1 MRFAIPIGLGLL
13 LAATAPAAAARIAA
27 PLAEGPLVTRN
38 PAVVC
43 YAARPLPEAQAAARA
58 GDMARLKRV
67 GCTRLPGG
75 LKIEPL
81 DGGPQGAM
89 RARIHARGGV
99 HSWTLWIGAADVLSW
114 AHLGG
119 FASRAAALGRLNDL
133 KRQGWKLT
141 ITEGPR
147 YPDGRVHLFLGPAP
161 AAALRRDCQALLRS
175 AALRPSPG
183 APQPMCVPLAGR

>member
-1 MRFAIPIGLGLL
+1 MRFAVL
-13 LAATAPAAAARIAA
+13 LALALSVAAASPAAAARVAA

-43 YAARPLPEAQAAARA
+43 FAPRALPEAQAAARA
-58 GDMARLKRV
+58 GDRARVKRV

-75 LKIEPL
+75 LKVEPL
-81 DGGPQGAM
+81 DGVRTREGAM

-99 HSWTLWIGAADVLSW
+99 HAWTLWIGAADVLSW
-114 AHLGG
+114 AHLGS
-119 FASRAAALGRLNDL
+119 FSSRTAAVGRLNEL

-147 YPDGRVHLFLGPAP
+147 YPDGRIHLFLGPAP
-161 AAALRRDCQALLRS
+161 AATLVRDCRALLRS
-175 AALRPSPG
+175 AAARG
-183 APQPMCVPLAGR
+183 PQPICVPLAGR